1 MVVFP
6 NAKINLGLRITSKR
20 TDGYHNLDTLFY
32 PIPLFDVLEVV
43 QYPSQD
49 IIFESSGKKIEGTIE
64 QNLCAK
70 AYHLLKNDFP
80 QIPGIQVHLHKH
92 IPMGA
97 GMGGGSADG
106 AFMIK
111 LLNEKFKLG
120 LDNEKMEAYALQ
132 LGSDCPIFIRNK
144 PCYTTGRGEQM
155 EDIALDLSAY
165 YMLMVS
171 PGIHVSTAD
180 AFKNVSPDA
189 AIQPCKDI
197 IQEPIETWKDRLF
210 NDFEKTVFQS
220 YPVLNQIKDDLYA
233 MGAVYASM
241 TGSGSSFYG
250 IFKSLPDGKPFAEK
264 GYELNLIKPKS

>member
-144 PCYTTGRGEQM
+144 PCYATGRGEQM
-155 EDIALDLSAY
+155 KDITLDLSAY
-165 YMLMVS
+165 YLLMVS
-171 PGIHVSTAD
+171 PGIHVSTAV

-189 AIQPCKDI
+189 SIQPCKDI

-220 YPVLNQIKDDLYA
+220 YPVLKQIKDDLYA
-233 MGAVYASM
+233 LGAVYASM

-250 IFKSLPDGKPFAEK
+250 IYKSLPDGKPFAEK

>member
-49 IIFESSGKKIEGTIE
+49 IIFESSGKKIEGIIE

-70 AYHLLKNDFP
+70 AYHILKNDFP

-144 PCYTTGRGEQM
+144 PCYATGRGEQM

-165 YMLMVS
+165 YLLMVS
-171 PGIHVSTAD
+171 PGIHVSTAV

-189 AIQPCKDI
+189 SIQPCKDI

-220 YPVLNQIKDDLYA
+220 YPVLKQIKDDLYA
-233 MGAVYASM
+233 LGAVYASM

-250 IFKSLPDGKPFAEK
+250 IYKSLPDGKPFAEK
-264 GYELNLIKPKS
+264 GYELNLIKPKI